1 MSIPVVKIKKFFVA
15 LIALVTQQSTAQ
27 ICINKLAAIRYTGT
41 TYDTFTHAVVT
52 ANNELISAGRVYD
65 YNEAGHIAK
74 FSEKGTPIWSYL
86 YTLDFYDFIK
96 LVFFKTIHFS
106 EIISAKDGGFL
117 TAGNVDQVLSPF
129 GNPPPVKKW
138 GLLAKMDRFGKVAWT
153 KSVTNAGG
161 ELNFSNIYETSDGDY
176 IAYLAVDNGKKRAP
190 GDHSY
195 GRVLRIDA
203 TGKIKWS
210 TFLFTYLFDA
220 GGLGV
225 SNKRGILQAS
235 NGNIIIGDVAHKTIA
250 NTGELKEGNLHFFE
264 LNYNTGKINWERS
277 YEYEALSN
285 TYVPDIINIKELA
298 DGKFSFITSLYLT
311 GTNGFIKK
319 GANIITSNRGAIEKI
334 IAFAAPDGSPCDIT
348 AADIDKTSG
357 NRVLLLNNKGKKTL
371 MNIDDSGG
379 IVWQHGYDDEQG
391 AFPLNCFSAGKNG
404 YNIFCSNNKSK
415 QFRLLITD
423 IGGVIDCVNTIPN
436 IITVPAT
443 LNLTS
448 DSMVTNPE
456 FTFDDYSDYAHPL
469 KRGEEYPMIKNID
482 CPETIA
488 CCTDIVDSS
497 AANTIAICEGKS
509 YLLPDSTVV
518 KEAGTYP
525 ITFKTALGCDS
536 IVFYKI
542 TVDKDVTKLT
552 LGEDTCLTGQQTITL
567 RATEGFE
574 KYYWMKNPA
583 SKQPSFLITQPGNY
597 FVNVENVCGSKTDS
611 IEIFDQCDYKVF
623 MPTAF
628 TPNGDGLNDYFRIAP
643 NNKNKLINF
652 SIYNRRGNLIFKT
665 NNRLVGWDGT
675 YKNEPQSADTFVYYL
690 EMIGLS
696 GNRISQKGRVVLI
709 R

>member
-1 MSIPVVKIKKFFVA
+1 MSILVSKIYF
-15 LIALVTQQSTAQ
+15 LIAVLLVLVTLPSSAQ
-27 ICINKLAAIRYTGT
+27 ICINKYAAIRYTGT

-52 ANNELISAGRVYD
+52 ANNELIAAGGVYD
-65 YNEAGHIAK
+65 YNEAGHIAR

-86 YTLDFYDFIK
+86 YTLDFYDFVKAI
-96 LVFFKTIHFS
+96 FFKTIHFS
-106 EIISAKDGGFL
+106 EIINARDGGFL
-117 TAGNVDQVLSPF
+117 VAGSVDQVLSPW

-138 GLLAKMDRFGKVAWT
+138 GLLAKMDKYGKVAWT

-161 ELNFSNIYETSDGDY
+161 ELNFSNIIETSDGDY

-203 TGKIKWS
+203 AGKIKWS
-210 TFLFTYLFDA
+210 TFLFTLLFDA

-250 NTGELKEGNLHFFE
+250 NTGEIKEGNLHFFE
-264 LNYNTGKINWERS
+264 MDYNTGKINWERS
-277 YEYEALSN
+277 YEYGALSN
-285 TYVPDIINIKELA
+285 TYVPDISNIKELA
-298 DGKFSFITSLYLT
+298 DGRFSFITTLYLT

-319 GANIITSNRGAIEKI
+319 GANIITSKRGAIENI
-334 IAFAAPDGSPCDIT
+334 IAFTAADGSPCDIT
-348 AADIDKTSG
+348 AAALDKTSG
-357 NRVLLLNNKGKKTL
+357 NRVLLLNNKGKKIL
-371 MNIDDSGG
+371 MNIDDSGR
-379 IVWQHGYDDEQG
+379 IVWQQGYDDEQG

-423 IGGVIDCVNTIPN
+423 ISGVNDCVNTMPN
-436 IITVPAT
+436 IIAVPAT
-443 LNLTS
+443 LNLTR
-448 DSMVTNPE
+448 DSIVTDLSFP
-456 FTFDDYSDYAHPL
+456 FDEYYDYAHPL
-469 KRGEEYPMIKNID
+469 KRGEEYPLINNID
-482 CPETIA
+482 CIETLA

-497 AANTIAICEGKS
+497 AANAIAICEGKS

-518 KEAGTYP
+518 NEAGTYP

-542 TVDKDVTKLT
+542 TIDKDVAKLT

-567 RATEGFE
+567 NATEGFE
-574 KYYWMKNPA
+574 KYYWMNNPA
-583 SKQPSFLITQPGNY
+583 PKQPAFLITKPGNY

-643 NNKNKLINF
+643 TNKNKLINF
-652 SIYNRRGNLIFKT
+652 SIYNRRGKLIFKT
-665 NNRLVGWDGT
+665 DNRAVAWDGT

-696 GNRISQKGRVVLI
+696 GNRVTQKGTVVLI